1 VFTSNIERVG
11 AIEVK
16 RLHLADFTQPE
27 GTPVAGQSCP
37 VLAYLVLHPSGSL
50 LFDTGFAENAS
61 IDSIYHPVRRSLV
74 DALAAFGVRP
84 TDITAIANCHLH
96 FDHCGGNPLFPG
108 VSIFVQRREYEAASE
123 PGYTLPGL
131 ADFEGATQRLLD
143 GETEVLP
150 GVVLVPTPGHT
161 PGHQSLVI
169 QTKAGP
175 VVLAGQA
182 AYSVD
187 EYADPRS
194 GHVWGLKAAIDQ
206 QQYRQSLE
214 RLRNLNPQRVYLSH
228 DDRVWQPKADA
239 LDL

>member
-1 VFTSNIERVG
+1 MFTG
-11 AIEVK
+11 AIEGVGSIELK

-27 GTPVAGQSCP
+27 GTPVAGQSCS

-50 LFDTGFAENAS
+50 LFDTGFAENAV
-61 IDSIYHPVRRSLV
+61 IDNIYHPVRRSLV
-74 DALAAFGVRP
+74 DALGAFGVRP

-108 VSIFVQRREYEAASE
+108 VPIFIQRREYEAASE

-131 ADFEGATQRLLD
+131 ADFEGATLRLLD

-150 GVVLVPTPGHT
+150 GVTLLPTPGHT

-169 QTKAGP
+169 EATPGP

-182 AYSVD
+182 AYNVD

-194 GHVWGLKAAIDQ
+194 GHIWGLKAAHDQ
-206 QQYRQSLE
+206 REYRQSLE
-214 RLRNLNPQRVYLSH
+214 GLRSLDPQRVYLSH
-228 DDRVWQPKADA
+228 DDCVWQAKADA
-239 LDL
+239 P